1 MPIPSVGCTQIAE
14 SEISEIESQNLKK
27 KLKLS
32 PAKSGRKLATCHE
45 QSSGLPSFQS
55 TVMRLAA
62 TLVVLVAAASGAVD
76 EELLDEY
83 DTLKKL
89 LRELSTLGEISG
101 VLHYDSQCFMP
112 SGAADD
118 RAEQA
123 RP

>member
-1 MPIPSVGCTQIAE
+1 
-14 SEISEIESQNLKK
+14 
-27 KLKLS
+27 
-32 PAKSGRKLATCHE
+32 
-45 QSSGLPSFQS
+45 
-55 TVMRLAA
+55 MRLAA

-112 SGAADD
+112 SGAADA